1 MEDFLQF
8 IRAYK
13 WRIIG
18 IVGGIVFTILIF
30 TINFWRTLL
39 LALIVAVCY
48 LIGYLLDQG
57 GREAVAQFF
66 QAFSARR
73 ADCC

>member
-8 IRAYK
+8 LRAYK

-18 IVGGIVFTILIF
+18 VVGGIVFTILVF

-39 LALIVAVCY
+39 LALIVGVCY
-48 LIGYLLDQG
+48 LIGHLLDQG
-57 GREAVAQFF
+57 GRDAVAQFF
-66 QAFSARR
+66 SSIFGKKS
-73 ADCC
+73 